1 MIDHALQFTVS
12 CLNKYLQNRM
22 DVEGEYAVLDKLI
35 NFDGSA
41 IASNQNK
48 LIVSLINLERET
60 AQPFY
65 SRHQQ
70 TSQAHAVISPDIRLN
85 ADILIAS
92 NFENYVETLSFLN
105 TAIAFFQTNPVI
117 DSSVSAIFPAELAKL
132 EFEMERL
139 NYHQMHSLWTSMGAK
154 YIPSVIYKMRM
165 LTIQSNQIKGFTQSV
180 TQPNTELS

>member
-1 MIDHALQFTVS
+1 MIDTALQFTVS

-41 IASNQNK
+41 ITSNQNK

-65 SRHQQ
+65 NRPQQ
-70 TSQAHAVISPDIRLN
+70 TSQAHAVISPETRLN
-85 ADILIAS
+85 ADILVAS

-117 DSSVSAIFPAELAKL
+117 NSSVLPNFPAQLSKL

-165 LTIQSNQIKGFTQSV
+165 LTKQDYETGKFV
-180 TQPNTELS
+180 QPV